1 MTIVVFADGTNP
13 CAITARRSRVRE
25 RLLARLR
32 VWRLDHALAEGAS
45 PDTSAVAFLHA
56 HALVGMRC
64 RRGLARELRRIMGVR
79 AFARPFDPVIT
90 IPWRRLAPHSG
101 ELEELVERL
110 EGAEAVDAR
119 GMAKLRLL
127 LRDGE
132 SPLNTQSG
140 AETLAEA
147 LQEALDALAP
157 LVAGSNARDL

>member
-1 MTIVVFADGTNP
+1 MKSPTATVSGCPGTGTF
-13 CAITARRSRVRE
+13 TAFWNWPLPRPVRIERVE
-25 RLLARLR
+25 F
-32 VWRLDHALAEGAS
+32 G
-45 PDTSAVAFLHA
+45 
-56 HALVGMRC
+56 
-64 RRGLARELRRIMGVR
+64 
-79 AFARPFDPVIT
+79 PFDPVIT